1 MKRIIVRK
9 PGGHAA
15 LELVEEKDPAPKA
28 GEARVKVRAAGI
40 NYADCV
46 LRMGRYEAAKGR
58 YPLTPGFEFAGV
70 VDRPAGDFKEGE
82 RVFGI
87 TPFGG
92 YASSLCVSPRQLWRI
107 PQGWSDA
114 DAAGF
119 PAVFLTAYWGLFRT
133 AKVEKGETVL
143 VHSAAGGVGGAMIQL
158 ARIRGCRIFGVVG
171 AQSKAEYARSL
182 GAEQVVVRKDGKLW
196 EEIDRLV
203 PDGFDAIFDSG
214 GVDTLRN
221 GFGRLAPGGR
231 LVAFGFAD
239 IIPRGQARPNP
250 LKMLWNYL
258 RVPKFSPID
267 MTFRNRG
274 VLGFNVLTL
283 FDRQLDQAG
292 EAVREMLGWI
302 GEGKIKQ
309 APVAE
314 FPLAEVGE
322 AQAALESGTTQG
334 KLILRM

>member
-9 PGGHAA
+9 PGGHDA
-15 LELVEEKDPAPKA
+15 LELLEEADPAPKT
-28 GEARVKVRAAGI
+28 GEARVRVRAAGV

-46 LRMGRYEAAKGR
+46 LRMGHYEAAKGK
-58 YPLTPGFEFAGV
+58 YPLTPGFEFAGEI
-70 VDRPAGDFKEGE
+70 DRPAGDFKEGE

-92 YASSLCVSPRQLWRI
+92 YASSICVSPRQLWRT
-107 PQGWSDA
+107 PEGWSDA

-133 AKVEKGETVL
+133 AKIERGETIL
-143 VHSAAGGVGGAMIQL
+143 VHSAAGGAGGAMVQL
-158 ARIRGCRIFGVVG
+158 ARIRGCRIVGVVG
-171 AQSKAEYARSL
+171 ARLKAEYARSL
-182 GAEQVVVRKDGKLW
+182 GADPVIVRENGKLW
-196 EEIDRLV
+196 EKIDAAA
-203 PDGFDAIFDSG
+203 PGGFDAIFDSG
-214 GVDTLRN
+214 GVETLRN
-221 GFGRLAPGGR
+221 GFKRLAPGGR
-231 LVAFGFAD
+231 IVAFGFAD

-250 LKMLWNYL
+250 VKMLWNYL

-267 MTFRNRG
+267 MTFQNRG

-302 GEGKIKQ
+302 GEGRIRK

-314 FPLAEVGE
+314 FPLEDAGR
-322 AQAALESGTTQG
+322 AQAALESGMTQG
-334 KLILRM
+334 KLVLRT